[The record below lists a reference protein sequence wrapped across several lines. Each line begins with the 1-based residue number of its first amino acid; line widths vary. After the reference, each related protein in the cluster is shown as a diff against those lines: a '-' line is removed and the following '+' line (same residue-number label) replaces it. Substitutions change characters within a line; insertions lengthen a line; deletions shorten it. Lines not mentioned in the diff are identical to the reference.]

1 MVQMEEVGLND
12 REVIKQDSRNALNK
26 ILFCFQSC
34 NIISEKKNEIE
45 CLKLQLIKKCRL
57 IWIARDLTKTE

>member
-26 ILFCFQSC
+26 IPFCFQSC